1 MSRKNSK
8 RSAPADQQRIEV
20 DANKKSQANNGSTEG
35 TSAAALTVGM
45 IELELD
51 YLQKERSIKLKA
63 IADREAVELA
73 VARKSYCLMKSRL
86 QLQNGC
92 DGNSFDDA
100 DPGRMNVNDSADEM
114 SIPDAFEYIPSTS
127 SSPTRNLPMTS
138 KCLPTP
144 QQVSARQ
151 VMPMDLPIFAGD
163 PEEWPVFYSQFK
175 NTTAACGYNNS
186 ENLVRL
192 QRCLRGQALEYV
204 RSRLLLP
211 ELVPKVI
218 NTLEMLY
225 GKPTVIINSLVN
237 KVRSMPPPEMERLD
251 TIIDYG
257 MAIQN
262 LFDHMKAMNQLE
274 HLRNPT
280 LLQELEIK
288 LPSEMKLQWAKYKRQ
303 NSPSSLKT
311 LNDFMIE
318 IVEVACE
325 VFTTGSKAR
334 TDREQN
340 DEICE
345 TDSIV
350 GSQNSY
356 CFICR
361 ERSHR
366 VQDCAQFQSLDVSHR
381 WRLIGEL
388 KLCRCCLG
396 RHATRVCQQA
406 YECGTDRCQLLH
418 HPLLHQVRN

>member
-1 MSRKNSK
+1 MSKKHSNR
-8 RSAPADQQRIEV
+8 RAEQQRIEV
-20 DANKKSQANNGSTEG
+20 DDRKKGQANNGSTDDPPA
-35 TSAAALTVGM
+35 TLTVEM

-51 YLQKERSIKLKA
+51 YLQRERSIKLKA
-63 IADREAVELA
+63 IADREAVELS

-86 QLQNGC
+86 QLKHDC
-92 DGNSFDDA
+92 DDNDFDDVT
-100 DPGRMNVNDSADEM
+100 PGRMNDNDDADETPPRSAFQNVP
-114 SIPDAFEYIPSTS
+114 SIIS
-127 SSPTRNLPMTS
+127 SLPMNLPKTS

-144 QQVSARQ
+144 QQLCARQ
-151 VMPMDLPIFAGD
+151 VMPMDLPVFAGN
-163 PEEWPVFYSQFK
+163 PEEWPVFYCQYK
-175 NTTAACGYNNS
+175 NTTAACGFNNS

-218 NTLEMLY
+218 NQLEMLY
-225 GKPTVIINSLVN
+225 GRPAVIINSLIN
-237 KVRSMPPPEMERLD
+237 KVQSMPPPEMGRLE

-262 LFDHMKAMNQLE
+262 LFDHMKAMNQLD

-280 LLQELEIK
+280 LLQELETK

-311 LNDFMIE
+311 LNEFMNE
-318 IVEVACE
+318 IVEVTCE
-325 VFTTGSKAR
+325 VFSAGSKTR
-334 TDREQN
+334 TDQERN
-340 DEICE
+340 DEIVE
-345 TDSIV
+345 TDSTL
-350 GSQNSY
+350 GNQNSF

-366 VQDCAQFQSLDVSHR
+366 VQDCIQFQSYDVSHR

-396 RHATRVCQQA
+396 RHSTRVCQHA

-418 HPLLHQVRN
+418 HPLLHQVQNR